1 MEGLVKGKVVLV
13 TGGASGIGR
22 AAAVLFAREGAKV
35 SVSDIVVEGGE
46 ETIRLIKKS
55 GGEAFFV
62 RADVSKAEDV
72 EAMVNQTVKT
82 YRRLDCAFNNAG
94 ISESGAE
101 MAGTVR
107 CSEKEWE
114 RIMDI
119 NLKGVWLCM
128 KYEIPQMVKTG
139 GGAIVNTSSFAGIT
153 ASKLGL
159 VVYSG
164 SKHGVVGVTKTAAVE
179 FGKQGIR
186 INAVCPGATRTAMLE
201 KHMADPEEEARIA
214 SMNPLNRIASPIE
227 IAEAV
232 VWLCSDRASFVT
244 GIAMPVDGGQTLY

>member
-1 MEGLVKGKVVLV
+1 MK
-13 TGGASGIGR
+13 
-22 AAAVLFAREGAKV
+22 
-35 SVSDIVVEGGE
+35 
-46 ETIRLIKKS
+46 
-55 GGEAFFV
+55 
-62 RADVSKAEDV
+62 ADVSKSEDV

-82 YRRLDCAFNNAG
+82 YHRLDCAFNNAG
-94 ISESGAE
+94 VSESGAE
-101 MAGTVR
+101 MTGTVR

-128 KYEIPQMVKTG
+128 KYEIPQMLKAG
-139 GGAIVNTSSFAGIT
+139 GGAIVNASSFAGIT
-153 ASKLGL
+153 ASMLGL

-164 SKHGVVGVTKTAAVE
+164 SKHGVIGLTKTAAVE

-201 KHMADPEEEARIA
+201 KHMSDPEEEARIA